1 MTSLLNSYGPVS
13 SYIFILISVG
23 LLFYGAD
30 WLVRGGAQIA
40 RRFGVRPL
48 VVGLTIV
55 AFGTSLPE
63 FVVSFFAAMQGSST
77 IAIGNIIGSNITNIG
92 LILGLSALVFPI
104 VVSFRTMY
112 RQLAVM
118 IAVVILLYLFALDGI
133 VSRWQ
138 GIFMVMILLGYI
150 YYLYNHPDEAVV
162 EPVDEVSDNLLKSI
176 ALVIFGIF
184 GLMLGSRL
192 FVDSAIW
199 LAEFYYIPEVII
211 GLTIVALGTSLPEL
225 ATSMVAAFRKHSDI
239 SLGNIVGSNIFN
251 VLFIMGGVSVFK
263 PLKVNETRVNPNG
276 ILTEYFPH
284 FEYLFM
290 LGLSIVLMVLL
301 LRNRIGRLA
310 GVIFLGSYVFFYFY
324 LYQNL

>member
-1 MTSLLNSYGPVS
+1 MTSLLNNYGPVS

-48 VVGLTIV
+48 VVGLTVV

-104 VVSFRTMY
+104 VISFRTMY
-112 RQLAVM
+112 RQLVVM
-118 IAVVILLYLFALDGI
+118 ILVTILLYLFALDGV

-138 GIFMVMILLGYI
+138 GILMVVLLLGYI
-150 YYLYNHPDEAVV
+150 YYLYNHPDEAVI
-162 EPVDEVSDNLLKSI
+162 EPVEEVSENLIKSI
-176 ALVIFGIF
+176 ALVVFGIF
-184 GLMLGSRL
+184 SLMVGSRL
-192 FVDSAIW
+192 FVDSSIW
-199 LAEFYYIPEVII
+199 LAQYFQIPEVII
-211 GLTIVALGTSLPEL
+211 GITIVALGTSLPEL

-251 VLFIMGGVSVFK
+251 VLFIMGGVSIIK
-263 PLKVNETRVNPNG
+263 PLKVNEVRVNPNG
-276 ILTEYFPH
+276 SVTEFFPH

-290 LGLSIVLMVLL
+290 LGLSIVLMLLL

-310 GVIFLGSYVFFYFY
+310 GVIFLCSYVFFYVY

>member
-1 MTSLLNSYGPVS
+1 MTALLNSYGPVS

-48 VVGLTIV
+48 VVGLTVV

-112 RQLAVM
+112 RQLVVM
-118 IAVVILLYLFALDGI
+118 IVVVVLLYVFALDGI
-133 VSRWQ
+133 VARWQ
-138 GIFMVMILLGYI
+138 GIVMVLLLFAYI
-150 YYLYNHPDEAVV
+150 YYLYNHPDEAVI
-162 EPVDEVSDNLLKSI
+162 ETIDEIPENLTKSI
-176 ALVIFGIF
+176 ALVIFGIL

-199 LAEFYYIPEVII
+199 LAQYYHIPEVII

-251 VLFIMGGVSVFK
+251 VLFIMGGVSVIK
-263 PLKVNETRVNPNG
+263 PLGVNETRVNPDG
-276 ILTEYFPH
+276 TLTSFFPH

-290 LGLSIVLMVLL
+290 LGLSFVLMLLL

-310 GVIFLGSYVFFYFY
+310 GVIFLGSYIFFYIY

>member
-1 MTSLLNSYGPVS
+1 MTALLNNYGPLS
-13 SYIFILISVG
+13 SYIFILISVA

-104 VVSFRTMY
+104 TAAFQTMY
-112 RQLAVM
+112 RQLVVM
-118 IAVVILLYLFALDGI
+118 IVVTIVLYLFALNGVID
-133 VSRWQ
+133 RWQ
-138 GIFMVMILLGYI
+138 GILMVLLLLGYI
-150 YYLYNHPDEAVV
+150 YYLYNHPDEAVI
-162 EPVDEVSDNLLKSI
+162 EPVEEVSENLVKSV

-199 LAEFYYIPEVII
+199 LASYYHIPEVII

-251 VLFIMGGVSVFK
+251 VLFIMGGVSVIK
-263 PLKVNETRVNPNG
+263 PLSVNETRVNPDG
-276 ILTEYFPH
+276 TLSSFFPH

-290 LGLSIVLMVLL
+290 LGLSILLMVLL

-310 GVIFLGSYVFFYFY
+310 GVLFLGSYVFFYLY